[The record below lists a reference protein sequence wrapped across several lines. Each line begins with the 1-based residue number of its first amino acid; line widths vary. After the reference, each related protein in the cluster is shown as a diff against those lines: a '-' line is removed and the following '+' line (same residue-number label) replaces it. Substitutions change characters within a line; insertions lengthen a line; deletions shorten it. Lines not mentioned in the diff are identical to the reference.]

1 MSPIPLFTTP
11 HEGETVESF
20 AARLVDGSRSGD
32 HACMATIN
40 LLRENA
46 SKGNVEAAKTLSAVQ
61 EHIAAHPVV
70 SVENTHER
78 H

>member
-1 MSPIPLFTTP
+1 MTTLALFTTP